1 MALSRKHYRLIANVI
16 KDSTIIYK
24 GVNKHMINKDNL
36 VNDLIDVFTND
47 NSLFDWHKFEEACN
61 M

>member
-1 MALSRKHYRLIANVI
+1 MALSRKHYRWIAKAINN
-16 KDSTIIYK
+16 STIVYK

-36 VNDLIDVFTND
+36 IDDLCGVFIGD
-47 NSLFDWHKFEEACN
+47 NALFNRSKFEDACN

>member
-1 MALSRKHYRLIANVI
+1 MALSRKHYRLIANAI

-47 NSLFDWHKFEEACN
+47 NSLFDWRKFEDACN

>member
-1 MALSRKHYRLIANVI
+1 MGLSRKHYRLIANAI
-16 KDSTIIYK
+16 KDSTIVYK

-36 VNDLIDVFTND
+36 INDLCGVFIND
-47 NSLFDWHKFEEACN
+47 NGLFSRSKFEDACN

>member
-1 MALSRKHYRLIANVI
+1 MALSRKHYRLIANAI

-47 NSLFDWHKFEEACN
+47 NSLFDWRKFEEACN